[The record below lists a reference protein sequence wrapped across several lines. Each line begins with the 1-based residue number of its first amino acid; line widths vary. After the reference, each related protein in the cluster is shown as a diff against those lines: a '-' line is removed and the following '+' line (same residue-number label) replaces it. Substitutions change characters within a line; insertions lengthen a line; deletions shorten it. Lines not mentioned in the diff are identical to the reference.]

1 MAHYVA
7 FLKMEKPELNE
18 TYRQEHLDYLAE
30 LEVQGKIFAKG
41 PFTDGSGGM
50 VIYIADSFEEA
61 QSIAANDPYVT
72 KGVRSL
78 VLREWLLKK

>member
-1 MAHYVA
+1 MAHFVA

-18 TYRQEHLDYLAE
+18 TYRQEHLDYLAA
-30 LEVQGKIFAKG
+30 LDGKGKIFAKG

-50 VIYIADSFEEA
+50 VIYIADSYEEA
-61 QSIAANDPYVT
+61 EELAKADPYII

-78 VLREWLLKK
+78 VLREWVLKI